1 MEKIGTIRRIDELG
15 RIVIPKLIR
24 NKMRLK
30 EGDRVVVS
38 YNIED
43 DTVTVSIHDT
53 YIHNMKELS
62 LIIDSLYKELH
73 YHIALCSKNKV
84 VCINSDSAYPNIL
97 NKEIS
102 LHVQEEIEKR
112 KTSQFVHEDLNNENK
127 YYNFFAYPLAYD
139 SELFG
144 CLLVFSSTTLSNEE
158 NKILMSFRN
167 LLTTFIRQ

>member
-53 YIHNMKELS
+53 YIHNMKEIS

-144 CLLVFSSTTLSNEE
+144 CLLVFSSTSFCPRINVIGIFLIWLSR
-158 NKILMSFRN
+158 IL
-167 LLTTFIRQ
+167 

>member
-53 YIHNMKELS
+53 YIHNMKEIS

-84 VCINSDSAYPNIL
+84 VCINSDSAYLNIL

-102 LHVQEEIEKR
+102 LHVQEEI
-112 KTSQFVHEDLNNENK
+112 
-127 YYNFFAYPLAYD
+127 
-139 SELFG
+139 
-144 CLLVFSSTTLSNEE
+144 
-158 NKILMSFRN
+158 
-167 LLTTFIRQ
+167 

>member
-53 YIHNMKELS
+53 YIHNMKEIS
-62 LIIDSLYKELH
+62 LIIDSFTLT
-73 YHIALCSKNKV
+73 NF
-84 VCINSDSAYPNIL
+84 SAFVLIL
-97 NKEIS
+97 KWIS
-102 LHVQEEIEKR
+102 AI
-112 KTSQFVHEDLNNENK
+112 
-127 YYNFFAYPLAYD
+127 
-139 SELFG
+139 
-144 CLLVFSSTTLSNEE
+144 
-158 NKILMSFRN
+158 
-167 LLTTFIRQ
+167 

>member
-53 YIHNMKELS
+53 YIHNMKEIS

-97 NKEIS
+97 NKEI
-102 LHVQEEIEKR
+102 L
-112 KTSQFVHEDLNNENK
+112 
-127 YYNFFAYPLAYD
+127 
-139 SELFG
+139 
-144 CLLVFSSTTLSNEE
+144 
-158 NKILMSFRN
+158 
-167 LLTTFIRQ
+167 

>member
-62 LIIDSLYKELH
+62 LIIDSLYNDIH
-73 YHIALCSKNKV
+73 YRVVLCSNIQV
-84 VCINSDSAYPNIL
+84 VCISSVSPCL
-97 NKEIS
+97 N
-102 LHVQEEIEKR
+102 
-112 KTSQFVHEDLNNENK
+112 
-127 YYNFFAYPLAYD
+127 
-139 SELFG
+139 
-144 CLLVFSSTTLSNEE
+144 TLS
-158 NKILMSFRN
+158 ID
-167 LLTTFIRQ
+167 